1 MPLFLGAFD
10 SGGDQPTA
18 PGTPTAVGG
27 NTTAT
32 LTYAACSYTGKTDTV
47 IYTATSTPGS
57 ITATGLSPLTVTGL
71 TNGTSYTFKITGTTD
86 YGVASPAS
94 AASNA
99 VTPAAPAPP
108 PPPPP
113 PPPGPPPPPVPPP
126 PPPCAPQPWP
136 NNCSFVGYTCD
147 GTYRYDYY
155 DCGNGQTC
163 PGTGGYNGQ
172 QVEGYCGY
180 SPPAPVP
187 GCSECVYTVTGQ
199 SQYLCGCFEVPSGL
213 RQRYGIITTYSTRCN
228 PDPCLGCSC
237 PSSSDSGCIYNFANC
252 LE

>member
-32 LTYAACSYTGKTDTV
+32 LTFAASSYTGKTDTV

-71 TNGTSYTFKITGTTD
+71 TNGTSYTFTMTGTTD

-99 VTPAAPAPP
+99 VTPVAPAPP

-172 QVEGYCGY
+172 QVDGYCGY
-180 SPPAPVP
+180 SPPAPIP
-187 GCSECVYTVTGQ
+187 ACNECVYTVTGQ
-199 SQYLCGCFEVPSGL
+199 TTINCGCFEIRFL
-213 RQRYGIITTYSTRCN
+213 LKQWKITRTFYSTRCN
-228 PDPCLGCSC
+228 PDPCTGCSC
-237 PSSSDSGCIYNFANC
+237 PSSSDGPCNPTNFAC
-252 LE
+252 